1 MNPEINT
8 FQQATCTFHLV
19 VEHLTTLREPSRSR
33 HHLQNTSKLSIIK
46 TKPFLMS
53 KVNDP

>member
-8 FQQATCTFHLV
+8 FQKATCTFHLV

-46 TKPFLMS
+46 TKPFS
-53 KVNDP
+53 NE

>member
-1 MNPEINT
+1 MNPEVNT

-19 VEHLTTLREPSRSR
+19 AEHLTILREPSGSR

-46 TKPFLMS
+46 TKPFS
-53 KVNDP
+53 NE